1 MVQKLVRSAYME
13 QTYKCINF
21 TLIVSP
27 HVMILFSGEANAILA
42 KANARA
48 EAISKV
54 SQSLSLKVATAS
66 WYYSFVFILLPVFKA
81 ATYTILATYRI
92 VYGRRIFTLAIENLK
107 DVFTLHLVEFECW
120 VWWIIQVSIYIYTI
134 ATLCPL
140 GPVV

>member
-1 MVQKLVRSAYME
+1 M
-13 QTYKCINF
+13 I
-21 TLIVSP
+21 IVSP

-48 EAISKV
+48 EAILKV
-54 SQSLSLKVATAS
+54 SQSLSLKVATAVVGIIRS
-66 WYYSFVFILLPVFKA
+66 SYFILLPVFKA

-120 VWWIIQVSIYIYTI
+120 VWWIIQVSIYIYTQWTI
-134 ATLCPL
+134 CIID
-140 GPVV
+140 